1 MRLAVSLVAGVAA
14 ATLLSIGIG
23 WMASLDSYRMERTV
37 VRVCPSGHTVYK
49 WRDRYWVGH
58 EEVPGPGVC

>member
-14 ATLLSIGIG
+14 ATILSIGIG
-23 WMASLDSYRMERTV
+23 WLVDSYSSERTV
-37 VRVCPSGHTVYK
+37 VRLCHSGHTVYR
-49 WRDRYWVGH
+49 WRDRYWVGQ